1 MNLAI
6 LASIASAGPAPSEPT
21 PRVPITVI
29 AAEAWA
35 SADCLYSSCEF
46 CGTYTDQQL
55 FDDPAGAL
63 GGSLSAS
70 AGSGGCECSACGS
83 GYGYGEVSWGLGP
96 TGGGVYLDAADGGN
110 PWGGGWASLTL
121 KAYRRSVGYSAFDS
135 WLIGPGEVL
144 GLGVCCKLGGG
155 YQCSVLASDI
165 NGDWIVD
172 SGDITLVLASWG
184 TNEFDVLADVD
195 LDGVVGPRDLAA
207 VLTYWG
213 TIGGDA
219 PGW

>member
-1 MNLAI
+1 M
-6 LASIASAGPAPSEPT
+6 
-21 PRVPITVI
+21 
-29 AAEAWA
+29 
-35 SADCLYSSCEF
+35 
-46 CGTYTDQQL
+46 
-55 FDDPAGAL
+55 
-63 GGSLSAS
+63 
-70 AGSGGCECSACGS
+70 
-83 GYGYGEVSWGLGP
+83 
-96 TGGGVYLDAADGGN
+96 
-110 PWGGGWASLTL
+110 TL
-121 KAYRRSVGYSAFDS
+121 KAYRRSVVYSGFYS
-135 WLIGPGEVL
+135 WLIRPGEVL

-172 SGDITLVLASWG
+172 SGDITLVLASWV